1 MNNSHPIDNLAPGV
15 LQTILEEVYRRAM
28 RGDLEG
34 DMNDAFLELSDSGT
48 VYTDD
53 GVVIHEDLEQC
64 DEAWSQAVA
73 QRESEALAAQRSKDL
88 SEAKRIEMQ
97 NAGFLAAQL
106 VEKRQALKL
115 LDEIA
120 MDPNA
125 WVNKLHVEAEEEL
138 CALED
143 RTGLHSVHV
152 QYLFE
157 E

>member
-34 DMNDAFLELSDSGT
+34 DMNDDFLELSDSGT
-48 VYTDD
+48 VYTGD

-73 QRESEALAAQRSKDL
+73 QRESEALAAQRGKDL

-97 NAGFLAAQL
+97 NARFLAAQL

-120 MDPNA
+120 MDPDA
-125 WVNKLHVEAEEEL
+125 WVNKLNVEAEEEL
-138 CALED
+138 RALED
-143 RTGLHSVHV
+143 RTGLHPIHV
-152 QYLFE
+152 QHLFE
-157 E
+157 Q